1 MSLRANFQKILRSC
15 DVIAPVEVLFLAS
28 GDALR
33 YVQAYELRIRF
44 NQHVEK
50 GQEFAPSVFQ
60 TVVCKRPRRDV
71 RLIMSFNFISYST
84 KACHF
89 VRFVPLGLD
98 VYKRFR
104 VETKFAMMTPHR
116 RQTNVI
122 LMLRGV
128 YSSVPRHA
136 TRQLTWRRQ
145 GNYAALREFVDVC
158 SLAVCDDPGSFSF
171 SLNQRELYALY
182 RGQNRWQF
190 PSAFYH
196 IRR

>member
-104 VETKFAMMTPHR
+104 VETKFAMIDPTPPANKR
-116 RQTNVI
+116 YFN
-122 LMLRGV
+122 
-128 YSSVPRHA
+128 A
-136 TRQLTWRRQ
+136 TRCLFLSPEARHKTTHMAPSRQLC
-145 GNYAALREFVDVC
+145 GFEGVC
-158 SLAVCDDPGSFSF
+158 RCLFAGGV
-171 SLNQRELYALY
+171 
-182 RGQNRWQF
+182 
-190 PSAFYH
+190 
-196 IRR
+196 